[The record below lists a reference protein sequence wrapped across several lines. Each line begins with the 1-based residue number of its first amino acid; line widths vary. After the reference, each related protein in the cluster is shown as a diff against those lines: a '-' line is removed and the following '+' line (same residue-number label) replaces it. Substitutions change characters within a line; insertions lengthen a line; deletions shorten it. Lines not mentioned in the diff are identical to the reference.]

1 LAIYGTAEARAPIR
15 IALLPTYKTGKW
27 NTGCQLNRPSVKPQK
42 MILSRNFLWH
52 REFRMKRSY
61 DSFEKRKV
69 PRPYE
74 RAEDGARSLN
84 GRRDDELWEWEIDG

>member
-1 LAIYGTAEARAPIR
+1 
-15 IALLPTYKTGKW
+15 
-27 NTGCQLNRPSVKPQK
+27 
-42 MILSRNFLWH
+42 
-52 REFRMKRSY
+52 MKRSY